1 MLSYLTTY
9 VNRGH
14 RATSKSRWLSAA
26 FSKKVESHAAAAAL
40 GYFAY
45 NFIKIR
51 STLRFTP
58 AMAAGGTD
66 RLWEV

>member
-9 VNRGH
+9 INRGQG
-14 RATSKSRWLSAA
+14 ATFKIRWLFSA

-40 GYFAY
+40 GYF
-45 NFIKIR
+45 NFIKIH

-58 AMAAGGTD
+58 AMAAGVTD
-66 RLWEV
+66 RL